1 MTKKS
6 QKRSTRQQF
15 YVDGV
20 KREWQF
26 PTGDK
31 RKAEFARQ
39 MVKRLIESKK
49 TNHPDA
55 EATAWAAELDEKLQ
69 ERLTAWNLVEA
80 RERRWTLGDLLTR
93 FMESQANAEKSSFN
107 KFIQV
112 RANLLG
118 YFAESR
124 ELTTITYDDA
134 ERFRTWLATEPLNKR
149 GKKEAVPYSEATVN
163 RRTNIV
169 KQIFS
174 YGIRIGMLTRSP
186 MEFLQGGESVNE
198 DRWEYVSVERV
209 MKVIEN
215 VKNPQNKA
223 IISLIR
229 FCGLRGASE
238 LFDLTWNDIRWTNN
252 NDPCR
257 ILVHGKKNQRHQ
269 KGIRWVQPIH
279 PVVETSLTD
288 LRHAAK
294 KGEPRVF
301 PTMTSNSAPGVLVE
315 REILRTP
322 GVIPWKVP
330 LYNLRKSFC
339 TDMIGLCP
347 DPKFYEYTCD
357 HSYTVAMKHY
367 QILHPDRLEK
377 GFDSLNRF
385 LQNQNETKP
394 ASGEEPTP
402 PASNP
407 ESLPD

>member
-1 MTKKS
+1 MAKKV

-15 YVDGV
+15 RVDGI
-20 KREWQF
+20 KREWYF

-39 MVKRLIESKK
+39 MVSRLVESKK
-49 TNHPDA
+49 TNLPDA
-55 EATAWAAELDEKLQ
+55 EATAWAMELDGSLYD
-69 ERLTAWNLVEA
+69 RLVSWGVVEA
-80 RERRWTLGDLLTR
+80 KERRWTLGDLLSR
-93 FMESQANAEKSSFN
+93 FMESQAGTEQASFC

-118 YFAESR
+118 YFDESQ
-124 ELTTITYDDA
+124 ELAAITYDDA
-134 ERFRTWLATEPLNKR
+134 EKFRRWLASEPLNRR
-149 GKKEAVPYSEATVN
+149 GKAEPVPYSEATVN

-186 MEFLQGGESVNE
+186 MEFLQGGDSVNE
-198 DRWEYVSVERV
+198 ERWEYVSVERV

-215 VKNPQNKA
+215 TTNPQNKA
-223 IISLIR
+223 IIALIR

-238 LFDLTWNDIRWTNN
+238 LFDLTWNDIRWSTGGE
-252 NDPCR
+252 PCR
-257 ILVHGKKNQRHQ
+257 ILVRGKKNQRHQ
-269 KGIRWVQPIH
+269 KGTRWVQPIH

-288 LRHAAK
+288 LRHVAK
-294 KGEPRVF
+294 KGETRIF
-301 PTMTSNSAPGVLVE
+301 PTMTSRSAPGVLVE
-315 REILRTP
+315 REIVRTP

-385 LQNQNETKP
+385 LQDKTDMKP
-394 ASGEEPTP
+394 APKTEPPT
-402 PASNP
+402 N
-407 ESLPD
+407 